1 MKLADLVRGL
11 PATRLLY
18 QDDSY
23 LRETSC
29 TLLRVEPDERRAYY
43 VITDQSIFHPKSGGQ
58 PSDIGRI
65 TGDSFA
71 LEVKKAMFS
80 EGVVIHWGKIVEGE
94 VHTGPANLSIDWG
107 PRYRYMRRHTAAH
120 LFDSCLAAVMG
131 RRLEST
137 DSWVGD
143 DSYVGYR
150 GASPNIEQ
158 LRTAEKMENELIEK
172 GADVTARVVERNE
185 IASLL
190 TEFPSLD
197 RLPTDKG
204 LRIVTIEGFQGI
216 PCGGT
221 HVRNISEIGRFQLK
235 PISPSDKGFR
245 VDFDTVP

>member
-1 MKLADLVRGL
+1 MKLTDLVQGL
-11 PATRLLY
+11 PATCLLY

-23 LRETSC
+23 LRETAC
-29 TLLRVEPDERRAYY
+29 TILKVEPDGRGASY

-58 PSDIGRI
+58 PSDTGRI
-65 TGDSFA
+65 SGDGFL
-71 LEVKKAMFS
+71 LEVKKVMFS
-80 EGVVIHWGKIVEGE
+80 EGIVVHWGKAVEGE
-94 VHTGPANLSIDWG
+94 AHTGPAHLSIDWA

-150 GASPNIEQ
+150 GDSPTIEQ

-172 GADVTARVVERNE
+172 GADVTARVVARNE
-185 IASLL
+185 VTSLL
-190 TEFPSLD
+190 PEFASLD
-197 RLPTDKG
+197 RLPKDRN
-204 LRIVTIEGFQGI
+204 LRIVTIEGFQGM

-235 PISPSDKGFR
+235 PIRPSEEGFR
-245 VDFDTVP
+245 VNFDTFP